1 MIGALLGI
9 SAALSWGGGD
19 FAGGL
24 ASRRLPT
31 LLVVVVSQAAALA
44 LLAPLAV
51 LFGGTLPN
59 GRDAVATAIAGIAG
73 GGGVVLL
80 YHGFAHGRISIV
92 ASIAGT
98 LAALI
103 PVAASIVQGNVPT
116 PLRLVGFLCAMVSIV
131 IVSATGES
139 TSGEHELQS
148 SGSAAR
154 GGALY
159 GIVAGLCFATF
170 SLVFST
176 TTSGGAIWLLA
187 GLRVASV
194 TALLA
199 LFAVAALLG
208 RRAPGMASL
217 RPDAIPAALGAR
229 LRLAAL
235 LIVAGGGDSLGN
247 LFFLLSSQAS
257 GVAVAAVFTSVAPV
271 TTVLFAA
278 LLLKERVRPLQAV
291 GIALAAIGTVAI
303 ALGGVPHS

>member
-44 LLAPLAV
+44 LLMPLAL
-51 LFGGTLPN
+51 LFGGELPN
-59 GRDAVATAIAGIAG
+59 GRDAIATAIAGIAG
-73 GGGVVLL
+73 GSGVVLL

-103 PVAASIVQGNVPT
+103 PVAASIAAGNIPT
-116 PLRLVGFLCAMVSIV
+116 PLRLIGFVCAMVSIV
-131 IVSATGES
+131 IVSATGDS
-139 TSGEHELQS
+139 SSGEHDHQS

-154 GGALY
+154 GGAMY
-159 GIVAGLCFATF
+159 GLVAGLCFATF

-176 TTSGGAIWLLA
+176 TTTGGTIWLLT

-194 TALLA
+194 
-199 LFAVAALLG
+199 AALLLLFAG
-208 RRAPGMASL
+208 AALTRRQAPGMETL
-217 RPDAIPAALGAR
+217 RPGAIPTTMRGRLG
-229 LRLAAL
+229 LAAL

-247 LFFLLSSQAS
+247 LFFLLSSQES

-271 TTVLFAA
+271 TTVVFAA
-278 LLLKERVRPLQAV
+278 VLLKERVRPLQAV

-303 ALGGVPHS
+303 ALGGVPLS

>member
-31 LLVVVVSQAAALA
+31 LLVVVVSQTAALA

-51 LFGGTLPN
+51 LFGGELPN
-59 GRDAVATAIAGIAG
+59 GRDAIATAIAGIAG

-103 PVAASIVQGNVPT
+103 PVAASIAEGNIPT
-116 PLRLVGFLCAMVSIV
+116 PLRLLGFLCAMVSIV
-131 IVSATGES
+131 IVSANGDS
-139 TSGEHELQS
+139 TSGEHDHQS

-154 GGALY
+154 GGAIY
-159 GIVAGLCFATF
+159 GLVAGICFATF

-176 TTSGGAIWLLA
+176 TTTGGTIWLLT

-194 TALLA
+194 TAL
-199 LFAVAALLG
+199 VALLLAAVLAG
-208 RRAPGMASL
+208 RRAPGMEKL

-235 LIVAGGGDSLGN
+235 LVVAGGGDSLGN
-247 LFFLLSSQAS
+247 LFFLLASQES

-271 TTVLFAA
+271 TTVVFAA
-278 LLLKERVRPLQAV
+278 ALLKERVRPIQAI

-303 ALGGVPHS
+303 ALGGVPQS